1 MIKHGDGFFRSNN
14 MIRKLPV
21 IWICFFPAIVSAHAK
36 VRVTDTAYRNT
47 DTIKKKD
54 LIDIARRVIKTKS
67 APRTDTVAVRKIYF
81 SILPISSSEEGAT
94 KAIITSTTAG
104 FYLGERST
112 TKLSS
117 VTFTPYFNFTGRY
130 GLPIR
135 SNIWLNDNEWNLRGD
150 TRFLVYPINTWGLGG
165 NQPESDS
172 FQLNYKYFRF
182 YHSALKRIT
191 PYFFVGLGYDLDDY
205 IDLDVTPSDVNAFK
219 KFTNYKYGTS
229 EDENSI
235 SSGPTFNLL
244 FDTRN
249 NSINP
254 TPGCYANIIY
264 RYNTTP
270 LGSDNNWQSLYI
282 DLRKYISLTH
292 SGPKNQF
299 AFWTYY
305 WTSLTPGTPYLNLP
319 SIGMDPYQR
328 SGRGIQQSRYRGQR
342 ICYFETEYRRDITAN
357 GLLGFVLFSNINS
370 VTQPNTNRF
379 VYWHPAGGG
388 GLRIKFN
395 KKSDTNVCIDYGFSK
410 NYSTVQVNLGEAF

>member
-1 MIKHGDGFFRSNN
+1 

-21 IWICFFPAIVSAHAK
+21 ILICLFPAMVSAHSIGCIN
-36 VRVTDTAYRNT
+36 DTARQGA

-54 LIDIARRVIKTKS
+54 LIDVARHVLKIRS
-67 APRTDTVAVRKIYF
+67 ATRPDTVVTHKIYF

-117 VTFTPYFNFTGRY
+117 ITFTPYFNFTGRY

-135 SNIWLNDNEWNLRGD
+135 SNIWLNNNEWNILGD
-150 TRFLVYPINTWGLGG
+150 TRFLIYPINTWGLGG
-165 NQPESDS
+165 NQPESDN
-172 FQLNYKYFRF
+172 FLLNYKYFRF
-182 YHSALKRIT
+182 YQSALKRVT
-191 PYFFVGLGYDLDDY
+191 SYFFVGMGYNLDDY

-219 KFTNYKYGTS
+219 KFTNYKYGTA
-229 EDENSI
+229 EDESSV
-235 SSGPTFNLL
+235 SSGPTINLL
-244 FDTRN
+244 YDTRN
-249 NSINP
+249 NSLNP
-254 TPGCYANIIY
+254 TPGVYANIIY
-264 RYNTTP
+264 RYNTMP

-292 SGPKNQF
+292 TGSKNMF
-299 AFWTYY
+299 AFWAYY
-305 WTSLTPGTPYLNLP
+305 WTSLTPGTPYLDLP

-328 SGRGIQQSRYRGQR
+328 SGRGIEQSRYRGQR
-342 ICYFETEYRRDITAN
+342 LCYFETEYRRDITAN
-357 GLLGFVLFSNINS
+357 GLLGFVLFSNVNS
-370 VTQPNTNRF
+370 VTQPNNNRF

-410 NYSTVQVNLGEAF
+410 NYSSVRINLGEAF